1 MLPVRWHRCFL
12 AKYLLP
18 LCIFMLVIST
28 TVYEFS
34 YLLFLLAD
42 RSGLKPAMA
51 MYTTLDCLFHGF
63 EQQKDTQR

>member
-1 MLPVRWHRCFL
+1 
-12 AKYLLP
+12 
-18 LCIFMLVIST
+18 MLVIST